1 MMRLAP
7 RLDNELTVVHDL
19 DIARRFLIR
28 DGQAFQHYEMR
39 DSPEYV
45 WFQWCDYTGDLP
57 VRKEGELT
65 VNWAYS
71 PAGPDSHRGHRAS
84 HKNSVPPCLRGNIH
98 NAFRTL
104 KFLR

>member
-1 MMRLAP
+1 MTIGARVVAMLIPAAQLMMRLAP

-45 WFQWCDYTGDLP
+45 WF
-57 VRKEGELT
+57 
-65 VNWAYS
+65 
-71 PAGPDSHRGHRAS
+71 
-84 HKNSVPPCLRGNIH
+84 
-98 NAFRTL
+98 
-104 KFLR
+104 

>member
-7 RLDNELTVVHDL
+7 RLDNELAVVHDL

-45 WFQWCDYTGDLP
+45 WFQWCDYAGDLP
-57 VRKEGELT
+57 VRNVVSVVRLHRRSSGEK
-65 VNWAYS
+65 
-71 PAGPDSHRGHRAS
+71 GG
-84 HKNSVPPCLRGNIH
+84 
-98 NAFRTL
+98 
-104 KFLR
+104 